1 MRIAVI
7 LLIAITASAATA
19 VATGL
24 TDSKGGSRG
33 ETPCREQNEL
43 FCFYFDEP
51 EKTNPALYWIP
62 SRMLTLL
69 DNPCN
74 QAPELMNTVVVIH

>member
-1 MRIAVI
+1 M
-7 LLIAITASAATA
+7 AITASAATA

-24 TDSKGGSRG
+24 TDYKGGSRE

-43 FCFYFDEP
+43 FGFYFDEP
-51 EKTNPALYWIP
+51 KKINLTLYWIP
-62 SRMLTLL
+62 SRMNPLL